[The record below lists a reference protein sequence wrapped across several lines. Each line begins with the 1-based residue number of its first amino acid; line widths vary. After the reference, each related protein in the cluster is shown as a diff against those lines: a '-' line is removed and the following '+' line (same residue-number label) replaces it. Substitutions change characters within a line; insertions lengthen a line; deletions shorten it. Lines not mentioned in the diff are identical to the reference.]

1 MGFSGERFLNT
12 LVFNCGSSSLSYKI
26 FHTPTGQPPQ
36 VVVAGKAHRVGVTGT
51 EPAFVEHHAAGGGI
65 DTQTTPIP
73 DHRTAAGLILEH
85 LRTVS
90 VGIDVV
96 GHRFVH
102 GGSLFDAP
110 AFIDQDTL
118 GKLRS
123 CLPLAPLHNPIA
135 LSVIH
140 ECCKSLPQARQYVT
154 FDSAFHCTIPDYAY
168 TYALPLQVV
177 QRFGFR
183 KYGFHG
189 LSYWYVSRQVPG
201 ILNIPADR
209 LPLKIV
215 ACHLGTGGSSV
226 AAIKGGRSMDTSMG
240 YSPLPGLVMGTR
252 SGDIDPM
259 LMLYLMNVYGLR
271 GDDLMDLL
279 NKRSGLLGISGF
291 SSDLTDIIAR
301 LGRDEGEDEE
311 EQPQLAFNMYIQ
323 RVRKYVGGYVVGLGG
338 IDALVFT
345 DDIGVHNWRVREK
358 VCQDMEW
365 SGIRLDAQRN
375 RQATPDA
382 ICRISA
388 ADSRVAVLSVPT
400 DEELVICLQGHELL
414 VQEGSPDAV
423 T

>member
-1 MGFSGERFLNT
+1 
-12 LVFNCGSSSLSYKI
+12 
-26 FHTPTGQPPQ
+26 
-36 VVVAGKAHRVGVTGT
+36 VTGT
-51 EPAFVEHHAAGGGI
+51 APAFVEHRAAGKV
-65 DTQTTPIP
+65 DKQTTPIP

-85 LRTVS
+85 LREAGVN
-90 VGIDVV
+90 VELV

-102 GGSLFDAP
+102 GGSLFDSP

-123 CLPLAPLHNPIA
+123 CLPLAPLHNPIS

-140 ECCKSLPQARQYVT
+140 ESRKSLPQARQYVT

-168 TYALPLQVV
+168 TYALPRQVV

-209 LPLKIV
+209 LKIV

-226 AAIKGGRSMDTSMG
+226 AAIKGGRSVDTSMG
-240 YSPLPGLVMGTR
+240 YSPLPGLVMSTR

-259 LMLYLMNVYGLR
+259 LMLYLMAVYGLR
-271 GDDLMDLL
+271 GDDLMDML
-279 NKRSGLLGISGF
+279 NKESGLLGISGF

-301 LGRDEGEDEE
+301 LDRDEGEEEE
-311 EQPQLAFNMYIQ
+311 EQPQLAFRMYVQ

-338 IDALVFT
+338 VDALVFT
-345 DDIGVHNWRVREK
+345 DDIGVRNWRVRQE

-365 SGIRLDAQRN
+365 CGIRLDSERN
-375 RQATPDA
+375 RQAAPDA
-382 ICRISA
+382 ICQISA
-388 ADSRVAVLSVPT
+388 AESRVSILCIPT
-400 DEELVICLQGHELL
+400 DEELVICLQGQELL
-414 VQEGSPDAV
+414 IQKGLPDAV
-423 T
+423 V